1 MARLDLVLRGGT
13 VCTASQRARADVGI
27 VDGTIVQLGG
37 DMQAERELDATG
49 KLLLPGGVDAH
60 VHLSSPPGRPDGPS
74 DGPSWVDDFSSG
86 SAAAFAGGVTSLGNM
101 TFLGPDE
108 GLLAGLER
116 EASVVRQTAAADV
129 FQHPVLG
136 SPGQAMLAE
145 IPRLLDAGCS
155 SIKIFMPTPQFDAQ
169 ASAYLES

>member
-13 VCTASQRARADVGI
+13 VCTASQSARADVGI
-27 VDGTIVQLGG
+27 LDGVIVQLGG

-60 VHLSSPPGRPDGPS
+60 VHLSSPPRP

-108 GLLAGLER
+108 GLLA
-116 EASVVRQTAAADV
+116 AI
-129 FQHPVLG
+129 PV
-136 SPGQAMLAE
+136 
-145 IPRLLDAGCS
+145 
-155 SIKIFMPTPQFDAQ
+155 T
-169 ASAYLES
+169 